1 MEFRHFCSGGCF
13 LSPFFYKKKGSRGA
27 GTRRVAM
34 PRPAGRDPVSRR
46 EMAARLKKRGMN
58 PPDLPVGIFVSASF
72 TMLCLPQ
79 RCCLRQRGQARSHI
93 RQKDGGQARH

>member
-1 MEFRHFCSGGCF
+1 
-13 LSPFFYKKKGSRGA
+13 
-27 GTRRVAM
+27 
-34 PRPAGRDPVSRR
+34 
-46 EMAARLKKRGMN
+46 MAARLKKRGMN